1 LARIERVPHKQAKEQ
16 TETRWLTRDVI
27 GLALNRFLS
36 DFGHEAGT
44 AVLPLFLTLLGAPP
58 FALGLIEAVSD
69 GLSSAF
75 KLIGGWIGDRAQDR
89 RGWAAIA
96 YAVTGITTG
105 MYALASAWLGVL
117 AARAL
122 GWAGRGFRS
131 PLHDA
136 LLADAVPSS
145 ARGRAFGLDEAAD
158 TLGAIGGPAVALL
171 IVTSLAA
178 GEDALGVYQLIFAI
192 GMLPGLL
199 AAASILLL
207 VRERA
212 ERTVS
217 KRSFGAALRALPLR
231 FRRYLVGIA
240 IFGAGDFSHTL
251 LILYAA
257 TALTPSMGAE
267 AANGLAILLYTIH
280 NIFYAVGAYPFGWL
294 ADRIGKR
301 TMLIAAYALAV
312 LMNLLLVS
320 APSGV
325 ALLALIFIIGGVVYA
340 AQQALERAIAA
351 DLVEE
356 SVRSTGFG
364 ALAAV
369 NGAGDF
375 ISSFAVGALWT
386 LFSPSPAFGYSLLM
400 TALGAVAIGYA
411 LRRV

>member
-1 LARIERVPHKQAKEQ
+1 MAQQAAQ
-16 TETRWLTRDVI
+16 RWLTRDVV

-44 AVLPLFLTLLGAPP
+44 AILPSFLVLLGAPP

-75 KLIGGWIGDRAQDR
+75 KLIGGWMGDRVQDR
-89 RGWAAIA
+89 RGFAAIA
-96 YAVTGITTG
+96 YAITGITTG

-117 AARAL
+117 AARTL

-136 LLADAVPSS
+136 LLADAVPAE

-158 TLGAIGGPAVALL
+158 TLGAIGGPALALL
-171 IVTSLAA
+171 LVGLLAT
-178 GEDALGVYQLIFAI
+178 GENALSIYQLIFVI
-192 GMLPGLL
+192 SVLPGLL
-199 AAASILLL
+199 AAASILFL

-212 ERTVS
+212 DRRVGA
-217 KRSFGAALRALPLR
+217 RAFGASLRALPPR
-231 FRRYLVGIA
+231 FRRYLIGIA
-240 IFGAGDFSHTL
+240 IFGVGDFSHTL
-251 LILYAA
+251 LILYAV
-257 TALTPSMGAE
+257 TALSPSLGAE
-267 AANGLAILLYTIH
+267 AANSLAILLYTIH
-280 NIFYAVGAYPFGWL
+280 NVFYALGAYPFGWL

-301 TMLIAAYALAV
+301 TMLIAAYCLAV

-320 APSGV
+320 APSAV
-325 ALLALIFIIGGVVYA
+325 AIIALIFVLGGVVYA

-351 DLVEE
+351 DLVDE

-369 NGAGDF
+369 NGVGDF
-375 ISSFAVGALWT
+375 ISSLVVGALWT
-386 LFSPSPAFGYSLLM
+386 AFSPSVAFSYSLLM
-400 TALGAVAIGYA
+400 TALGALTISYV
-411 LRRV
+411 LRQR

>member
-1 LARIERVPHKQAKEQ
+1 MMQ
-16 TETRWLTRDVI
+16 TEQRWLTRDVV

-58 FALGLIEAVSD
+58 FALGLIEALSD

-75 KLIGGWIGDRAQDR
+75 KLIGGWIGDRVQDR
-89 RGWAAIA
+89 RGLAALA
-96 YAVTGITTG
+96 YALTGITTG
-105 MYALASAWLGVL
+105 AYALASTWLGVL
-117 AARAL
+117 AARTV

-136 LLADAVPSS
+136 LLADAVPSE

-158 TLGAIGGPAVALL
+158 TLGAIGGPAIALL
-171 IVTSLAA
+171 LVTAFA
-178 GEDALGVYQLIFAI
+178 TGESALGVFQLIFVL
-192 GMLPGLL
+192 GMLPGIL
-199 AAASILLL
+199 AAASILFL

-212 ERTVS
+212 DRVVS
-217 KRSFGAALRALPLR
+217 ARSFRAALSALPPR
-231 FRRYLVGIA
+231 FRRYLIGIA

-251 LILYAA
+251 LILYAV
-257 TALTPSMGAE
+257 TAFTPSMGVD
-267 AANGLAILLYTIH
+267 AANSLAVLLYTVH
-280 NIFYAVGAYPFGWL
+280 NVFYAAGAYPFGWL

-301 TMLIAAYALAV
+301 TMLIAAYCLAV
-312 LMNLLLVS
+312 LMNLLLVGTPS
-320 APSGV
+320 ATLV
-325 ALLALIFIIGGVVYA
+325 VALIFILGGVVYA

-369 NGAGDF
+369 NGVGDF
-375 ISSFAVGALWT
+375 ISSLVVGALWT
-386 LFSPSPAFGYSLLM
+386 LLSPSVAFGYSLLM
-400 TALGAVAIGYA
+400 TALGTIAIGYA
-411 LRRV
+411 LQRAR

>member
-1 LARIERVPHKQAKEQ
+1 MAQLKQ
-16 TETRWLTRDVI
+16 RWLTRDVI

-44 AVLPLFLTLLGAPP
+44 TVLPLFLTLLGAPP

-75 KLIGGWIGDRAQDR
+75 KLIGGWIGDQVEDR
-89 RGWAAIA
+89 RGLAAVA
-96 YAVTGITTG
+96 YAITGITTG
-105 MYALASAWLGVL
+105 LYALASSWLGVL

-136 LLADAVPSS
+136 LLADAVPSE

-158 TLGAIGGPAVALL
+158 TLGAIGGPAIALL
-171 IVTSLAA
+171 LVTAFAA
-178 GEDALGVYQLIFAI
+178 GEGALGLYQLIFVL

-199 AAASILLL
+199 AAASILFL

-212 ERTVS
+212 GRIVS
-217 KRSFGAALRALPLR
+217 RRSFRATLGALPPP
-231 FRRYLVGIA
+231 FRRYLIGIA

-257 TALTPSMGAE
+257 TLFAPNMGAE
-267 AANGLAILLYTIH
+267 AANSLAILLYTIH
-280 NIFYAVGAYPFGWL
+280 NMFYAVGAYPFGWL

-301 TMLIAAYALAV
+301 TMLIAAYCLAV
-312 LMNLLLVS
+312 LMNILLVG
-320 APSGV
+320 APSAV
-325 ALLALIFIIGGVVYA
+325 IVVVLIFILGGVVYA

-351 DLVEE
+351 DLVDE
-356 SVRSTGFG
+356 SVRSAGFG

-369 NGAGDF
+369 NGVGDF
-375 ISSFAVGALWT
+375 VSSLVVGTLWT
-386 LFSPSPAFGYSLLM
+386 VFSPSAAFGYSLLM
-400 TALGAVAIGYA
+400 TALGSAAIGYA
-411 LRRV
+411 LRRSSAR

>member
-1 LARIERVPHKQAKEQ
+1 MFQSQAEGQ
-16 TETRWLTRDVI
+16 AEARWLTRDVI

-44 AVLPLFLTLLGAPP
+44 AILPLFLTLLGAPP

-75 KLIGGWIGDRAQDR
+75 KLIGGWIGDRVRDR
-89 RGWAAIA
+89 RGLAAIA

-105 MYALASAWLGVL
+105 LYALASAWLGILV
-117 AARAL
+117 ARAL

-136 LLADAVPSS
+136 LLADAVPSW

-171 IVTSLAA
+171 IVATQATSAN
-178 GEDALGVYQLIFAI
+178 ALGVYQLIFVL
-192 GMLPGLL
+192 GMLPGVL

-212 ERTVS
+212 DRMVS
-217 KRSFGAALRALPLR
+217 ARSFGASLRALPLR
-231 FRRYLVGIA
+231 FRRYLIGIA

-251 LILYAA
+251 LILYAV
-257 TALTPSMGAE
+257 TALTPSMSAE
-267 AANGLAILLYTIH
+267 SANNLAVLLYTVH
-280 NIFYAVGAYPFGWL
+280 NVFYAVGAYPFGWL

-301 TMLIAAYALAV
+301 TMLIAAYCLAV
-312 LMNLLLVS
+312 LMNALLVS
-320 APSGV
+320 TPSAV
-325 ALLALIFIIGGVVYA
+325 TLLALIFITGGVVYA

-375 ISSFAVGALWT
+375 ISSLVVGALWT
-386 LFSPSPAFGYSLLM
+386 LFSPSVAFGYSLVM
-400 TALGAVAIGYA
+400 TALGAVAISYA
-411 LRRV
+411 LHGAGETRR

>member
-1 LARIERVPHKQAKEQ
+1 MTQ
-16 TETRWLTRDVI
+16 TEQRWLTRDVV

-58 FALGLIEAVSD
+58 FALGLIEALSD

-75 KLIGGWIGDRAQDR
+75 KLIGGWIGDRVQDR
-89 RGWAAIA
+89 RGFAAVA
-96 YAVTGITTG
+96 YALTGITTG
-105 MYALASAWLGVL
+105 AYALASTWVGVL
-117 AARAL
+117 AARAV

-136 LLADAVPSS
+136 LLADAVPSE

-171 IVTSLAA
+171 LVTAFAA
-178 GEDALGVYQLIFAI
+178 GENALGVFQLIFVL
-192 GMLPGLL
+192 GMLPGIL
-199 AAASILLL
+199 AAASILFL
-207 VRERA
+207 VRERPDRA
-212 ERTVS
+212 IS
-217 KRSFGAALRALPLR
+217 PRSFRAALGALPPR
-231 FRRYLVGIA
+231 FRRYLIGIA

-251 LILYAA
+251 LILYAV
-257 TALTPSMGAE
+257 TAFTPSMGAE
-267 AANGLAILLYTIH
+267 SANSLAVLLYTLH
-280 NIFYAVGAYPFGWL
+280 NVFYAAGAYPFGWL

-301 TMLIAAYALAV
+301 TMLIAAYCLAV
-312 LMNLLLVS
+312 LMNLLLVGTPS
-320 APSGV
+320 AVVVVG
-325 ALLALIFIIGGVVYA
+325 LIFILGGVVYA

-369 NGAGDF
+369 NGVGDF
-375 ISSFAVGALWT
+375 ISSLVVGALWT
-386 LFSPSPAFGYSLLM
+386 LFSPSVAFGYSLLM
-400 TALGAVAIGYA
+400 TALGTVAIGYA
-411 LRRV
+411 LQRAR

>member
-1 LARIERVPHKQAKEQ
+1 MAQLKQ
-16 TETRWLTRDVI
+16 RWLTRDVV

-44 AVLPLFLTLLGAPP
+44 TILPLFLTLLGAPP

-75 KLIGGWIGDRAQDR
+75 KLIGGWIGDRVEDR
-89 RGWAAIA
+89 RGLAAVA
-96 YAVTGITTG
+96 YAITGITTG
-105 MYALASAWLGVL
+105 LYALASSWLGVL

-136 LLADAVPSS
+136 LLADAVPSE

-158 TLGAIGGPAVALL
+158 TLGAIGGPAIALL
-171 IVTSLAA
+171 LVTAFAA
-178 GEDALGVYQLIFAI
+178 GEGALGLYQLIFVL

-199 AAASILLL
+199 AAASILCL

-212 ERTVS
+212 GRIVS
-217 KRSFGAALRALPLR
+217 QRSFRAALGALPPP
-231 FRRYLVGIA
+231 FRRYLIGIA

-257 TALTPSMGAE
+257 TLFAPNMGAG
-267 AANGLAILLYTIH
+267 AANSLAILLYTIH
-280 NIFYAVGAYPFGWL
+280 NMFYAVGAYPFGWL

-301 TMLIAAYALAV
+301 TMLIAAYCLAV
-312 LMNLLLVS
+312 LMNVLLVG
-320 APSGV
+320 APSAV
-325 ALLALIFIIGGVVYA
+325 IVVVLIFILGGVVYA

-351 DLVEE
+351 DLVDE
-356 SVRSTGFG
+356 SVRSAGFG
-364 ALAAV
+364 VLAAV

-375 ISSFAVGALWT
+375 VSSLVVGALWT
-386 LFSPSPAFGYSLLM
+386 VFSPSVAFVYSLLM
-400 TALGAVAIGYA
+400 TGVGTVAIGYA
-411 LRRV
+411 LRRNSAR